1 MMFTQNMLTRNAN
14 RKTLANESDK
24 TGKTLSKFVTMVTS
38 IEAQR
43 IPYYKPLDANNS
55 SGFR

>member
-1 MMFTQNMLTRNAN
+1 MKAIR
-14 RKTLANESDK
+14 REK
-24 TGKTLSKFVTMVTS
+24 LSKFVTMVTS

-43 IPYYKPLDANNS
+43 MPYYKPLDANNS

>member
-1 MMFTQNMLTRNAN
+1 MMFTQIMLTRNAN

-24 TGKTLSKFVTMVTS
+24 TGKLSKFVTMVTS

-43 IPYYKPLDANNS
+43 MPYYKPLDANNS